1 MISDSIYIYIYIYI
15 SKGPLGRSEKN
26 TLKVFNKTSSQNT
39 FLFPFGCTELTIICV
54 LKGYETYNVCDATNK
69 FTHSSTVRLLQKE
82 ETEKA
87 FHKFESVVLG
97 EKALHCSIIQ
107 NGQMSL
113 EVVYF

>member
-1 MISDSIYIYIYIYI
+1 MS
-15 SKGPLGRSEKN
+15 L
-26 TLKVFNKTSSQNT
+26 TLQIKSHIV
-39 FLFPFGCTELTIICV
+39 
-54 LKGYETYNVCDATNK
+54 
-69 FTHSSTVRLLQKE
+69 VRLLQKE